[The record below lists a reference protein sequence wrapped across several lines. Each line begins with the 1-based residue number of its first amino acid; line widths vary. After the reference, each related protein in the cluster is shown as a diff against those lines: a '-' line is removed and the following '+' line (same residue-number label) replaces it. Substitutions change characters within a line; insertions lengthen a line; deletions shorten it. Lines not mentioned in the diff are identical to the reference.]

1 MSERY
6 DCIVVG
12 AGHNGLVCA
21 ATLAR
26 GGRSVLVLEAQAQV
40 GGAALT
46 REFAPGFQ
54 VSACAHIVHQLRAD
68 LLRDLELEAHGL
80 KWAARAHVIDELMA
94 EAINVALP
102 VGACD
107 IDILAFLESR
117 TEPCGLVSVPIQI
130 IVSRGDALSRNLR
143 AARVLGML
151 VALVWDIGE
160 LAPIQ
165 SFALTSA
172 ELTLVKMIDLM
183 DGARAARARRRAWR
197 VAPLALPRPHRCAAA
212 V

>member
-1 MSERY
+1 M
-6 DCIVVG
+6 DG
-12 AGHNGLVCA
+12 M
-21 ATLAR
+21 
-26 GGRSVLVLEAQAQV
+26 LE
-40 GGAALT
+40 
-46 REFAPGFQ
+46 
-54 VSACAHIVHQLRAD
+54 
-68 LLRDLELEAHGL
+68 
-80 KWAARAHVIDELMA
+80 WAARAHVIDELMA

-102 VGACD
+102 VGARD

-143 AARVLGML
+143 AARVSGML
-151 VALVWDIGE
+151 VALVWDSGE

-183 DGARAARARRRAWR
+183 DGARAARAFAGAEPAPARRETVLRNAMKPFAMSRGQWR
-197 VAPLALPRPHRCAAA
+197 KKLLGIAGARPETEPCRRHH
-212 V
+212 

>member
-1 MSERY
+1 MP
-6 DCIVVG
+6 
-12 AGHNGLVCA
+12 
-21 ATLAR
+21 T
-26 GGRSVLVLEAQAQV
+26 
-40 GGAALT
+40 ALCS
-46 REFAPGFQ
+46 RRMDGM
-54 VSACAHIVHQLRAD
+54 
-68 LLRDLELEAHGL
+68 L

-130 IVSRGDALSRNLR
+130 VVSRGDALSRNLQ

-160 LAPIQ
+160 SAPMR

-183 DGARAARARRRAWR
+183 DGARAARAFAGAGSAPAQRENVLRNAMKPFAMSRGQWR
-197 VAPLALPRPHRCAAA
+197 KKLLGIVGGRPETEPCCRHH
-212 V
+212 